1 MPITCSTSSTTGK
14 TIPRNLR
21 PSSQQVARFG
31 NAHDAWRPRTRA
43 PRVGRLIHQGRLRDR
58 KNRSLKSRRKLD
70 RGAYARL
77 KVTRLAASVQGVTV
91 PLCRS
96 VVCLPNQRIYEVIA
110 RRNLTTVGDLWKS
123 SEHRDG
129 HKLSS
134 PLCRSYRV
142 LENTPFRLQLICKIQ
157 RSGGVS
163 PL

>member
-1 MPITCSTSSTTGK
+1 MTPGGRERARPEWEELFTKAGFEIARI
-14 TIPRNLR
+14 IP
-21 PSSQQVARFG
+21 
-31 NAHDAWRPRTRA
+31 
-43 PRVGRLIHQGRLRDR
+43 
-58 KNRSLKSRRKLD
+58 LKASVKLD

-77 KVTRLAASVQGVTV
+77 KVTRLAASLQGMTV

-96 VVCLPNQRIYEVIA
+96 VVSLPHQRIYEVIA
-110 RRNLTTVGDLWKS
+110 HRNLTTVGDLWKS

-134 PLCRSYRV
+134 TLCRSYRV
-142 LENTPFRLQLICKIQ
+142 LENTPFPLQLICKIQ

>member
-1 MPITCSTSSTTGK
+1 MTPGGRERARPEWEELFTKAGFEIARI
-14 TIPRNLR
+14 IP
-21 PSSQQVARFG
+21 
-31 NAHDAWRPRTRA
+31 
-43 PRVGRLIHQGRLRDR
+43 
-58 KNRSLKSRRKLD
+58 LKASVKLD

-77 KVTRLAASVQGVTV
+77 KVTRLAASLQGMTV

-96 VVCLPNQRIYEVIA
+96 VVSLPHQRIYEVIA
-110 RRNLTTVGDLWKS
+110 HRNLTTVGDLWKS